1 MLHYGIDGKAD
12 CGGDGVIAGMAL
24 VGAAVFTAQQ
34 IGVDRDRSVAQP
46 QVKHFIRHSE
56 EFAALYIGQD
66 RDEVDSEQFMIDK
79 SECALLI
86 PPV

>member
-1 MLHYGIDGKAD
+1 M
-12 CGGDGVIAGMAL
+12 
-24 VGAAVFTAQQ
+24 GAAVFAAQQ

-79 SECALLI
+79 SLDTGLRHLNAHASALC
-86 PPV
+86 